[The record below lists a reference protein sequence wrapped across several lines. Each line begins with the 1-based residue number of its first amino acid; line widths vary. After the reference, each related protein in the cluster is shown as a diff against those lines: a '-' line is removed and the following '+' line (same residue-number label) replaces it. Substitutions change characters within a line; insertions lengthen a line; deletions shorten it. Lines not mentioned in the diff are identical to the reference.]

1 MGWWSSLFTGSNPTL
16 SSDMNK
22 TGSSAD
28 FSTGMGEKNLTSSS
42 KFFNDILSGDSSKQS
57 QALAPEIGAAKT
69 SAAQTN
75 KTNAEFGTRS
85 GGTAAS
91 TAATNDKVHSD
102 ITGMVGNLT
111 GTAANSLASSGS
123 NLISQG
129 MQGYKQQADMSQD
142 QLENWSNS
150 IFGKGITTAV
160 SAAETMALGAM

>member
-1 MGWWSSLFTGSNPTL
+1 MS
-16 SSDMNK
+16 K
-22 TGSSAD
+22 TGASAD

-57 QALAPEIGAAKT
+57 QALAPEIGTAKT

-75 KTNAEFGTRS
+75 KTKAEFGTRS

-123 NLISQG
+123 SLISQG
-129 MQGYKQQADMSQD
+129 MQGYKQQADLSQE
-142 QLENWSNS
+142 QLQNWQNS
-150 IFGKGITTAV
+150 IFGKGMSDMATTAEN
-160 SAAETMALGAM
+160 AGEGAMDL